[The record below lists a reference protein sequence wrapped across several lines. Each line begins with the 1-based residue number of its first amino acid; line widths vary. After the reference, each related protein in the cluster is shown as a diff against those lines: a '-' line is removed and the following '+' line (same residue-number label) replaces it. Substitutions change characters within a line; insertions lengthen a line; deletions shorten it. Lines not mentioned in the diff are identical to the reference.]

1 MAMWRVLR
9 RRVRGPRHPD
19 AVRAREGAEVVVER
33 VVLFDD
39 DDHVIDLAHGN
50 RSPRDRSSSK
60 ARKGLRPSNP
70 TRLSRL
76 RNRQVENL
84 LIPRVHGL
92 RGAKEMPQAVIVGA
106 VRTPI
111 GKRAGSLK
119 DWRPDDLAAFVLRA
133 LADRTGIEPKIVEDV
148 VLGCVTQVDEQ
159 GLNIARLAPLIAGFP
174 ESVPGTSVNRM
185 CASGLQAF
193 NFAAMEVM
201 TGQNDV
207 VIAGG
212 VEVMSRVPLGSDAG
226 ALSPKLL
233 EKYEI
238 VQQGISADLVA
249 DKYKITREQMDEFS
263 LWSHRKAIRAIDEG
277 RFKKEIEPVPVFDE
291 GGNKRMFDTDE
302 HPRRTTSLE
311 KLASL
316 AAAFKPDGRI
326 TAGNSSGI
334 NDGACG
340 ILVTTPDKAR
350 ELKLEPRARF
360 VSTGVA
366 GTNPTIMLDG
376 TIPAIRKALARADL
390 KADDIDIWEVNEAF
404 ASVPIA
410 TRDTIGV
417 DRASTGAQLNHTL
430 IDDEAVDRIHRQDDR
445 VPGKPK
451 RGQCTGG
458 PERIREPQCPGC
470 GARALDRQRDP
481 VVPVD
486 PLSKQAGDEEDLV
499 VNGFPKPRLH
509 VSGRDLLIGRRDRG
523 RQLGL
528 GAVHVE
534 LRERQFPGTRVHVA
548 PLKAR
553 LRLVQRLAHRRGGT
567 WSRGALA
574 RPELHVRRGVAHLL
588 GLVAQVRPDDRLRVR
603 IPVEELGVDERV
615 VRARGPEWAPPECHQ
630 GESEAA
636 RTLVARRVFEGDSLM
651 DDGPAGLRERD
662 PARLEAHR
670 LNRVL
675 AVSSVQ
681 KPGPPGPGVGV
692 ERARQERS

>member
-1 MAMWRVLR
+1 MAMRRVLR

-19 AVRAREGAEVVVER
+19 AVRAREGAEVVVEG
-33 VVLFDD
+33 VVLFDV
-39 DDHVIDLAHGN
+39 DDHVVDLAHGN
-50 RSPRDRSSSK
+50 RAPGDRSAPK

-84 LIPRVHGL
+84 LIPGVHGL
-92 RGAKEMPQAVIVGA
+92 RGATQMPEAVIVGA

-233 EKYEI
+233 AKYEI

-249 DKYKITREQMDEFS
+249 DKYKITREQMDEIS
-263 LWSHRKAIRAIDEG
+263 LGSHRTAIRAIDEG
-277 RFKKEIEPVPVFDE
+277 RVKKEIEPAPVFDE
-291 GGNKRMFDTDE
+291 GGNKKMFDTDE
-302 HPRRTTSLE
+302 HPRRTTSVE

-316 AAAFKPDGRI
+316 PPAFKPDGRI

-350 ELKLEPRARF
+350 ELKLEPPARF
-360 VSTGVA
+360 VATGVA
-366 GTNPTIMLDG
+366 GTNPANMFDG
-376 TIPAIRKALARADL
+376 TVPPNPEALARADP
-390 KADDIDIWEVNEAF
+390 KHADIGQLEGNEAF
-404 ASVPIA
+404 GSVPIA
-410 TRDTIGV
+410 TRDTIGFEDAKLNV
-417 DRASTGAQLNHTL
+417 NGGAIALGHPLGMSGARL
-430 IDDEAVDRIHRQDDR
+430 ITTMLHEMERQDLHY
-445 VPGKPK
+445 GLASLCI
-451 RGQCTGG
+451 GFGMGLATII
-458 PERIREPQCPGC
+458 ERP
-470 GARALDRQRDP
+470 
-481 VVPVD
+481 
-486 PLSKQAGDEEDLV
+486 
-499 VNGFPKPRLH
+499 
-509 VSGRDLLIGRRDRG
+509 
-523 RQLGL
+523 
-528 GAVHVE
+528 
-534 LRERQFPGTRVHVA
+534 T
-548 PLKAR
+548 
-553 LRLVQRLAHRRGGT
+553 
-567 WSRGALA
+567 
-574 RPELHVRRGVAHLL
+574 
-588 GLVAQVRPDDRLRVR
+588 
-603 IPVEELGVDERV
+603 
-615 VRARGPEWAPPECHQ
+615 
-630 GESEAA
+630 
-636 RTLVARRVFEGDSLM
+636 
-651 DDGPAGLRERD
+651 
-662 PARLEAHR
+662 
-670 LNRVL
+670 
-675 AVSSVQ
+675 
-681 KPGPPGPGVGV
+681 
-692 ERARQERS
+692 

>member
-1 MAMWRVLR
+1 MGFPAR
-9 RRVRGPRHPD
+9 R
-19 AVRAREGAEVVVER
+19 
-33 VVLFDD
+33 
-39 DDHVIDLAHGN
+39 
-50 RSPRDRSSSK
+50 
-60 ARKGLRPSNP
+60 
-70 TRLSRL
+70 
-76 RNRQVENL
+76 
-84 LIPRVHGL
+84 
-92 RGAKEMPQAVIVGA
+92 MPEAVIVGA

-159 GLNIARLAPLIAGFP
+159 GLNIARLAPLVAGFP

-277 RFKKEIEPVPVFDE
+277 RFRKEIEPVPVFDE
-291 GGNKRMFDTDE
+291 SGNKRMFDTDE

-316 AAAFKPDGRI
+316 PAAFKPDGRI

-350 ELKLEPRARF
+350 QLKLEPRARF

-390 KADDIDIWEVNEAF
+390 KADHIDIWEVNEAF

-410 TRDTIGV
+410 TRDTIGFE
-417 DRASTGAQLNHTL
+417 DAKLNDNGGAIALGHPLGMSGARASTPALRRMQRASALHGLATL
-430 IDDEAVDRIHRQDDR
+430 CIGFGMGLATII
-445 VPGKPK
+445 
-451 RGQCTGG
+451 
-458 PERIREPQCPGC
+458 ERP
-470 GARALDRQRDP
+470 
-481 VVPVD
+481 
-486 PLSKQAGDEEDLV
+486 
-499 VNGFPKPRLH
+499 
-509 VSGRDLLIGRRDRG
+509 
-523 RQLGL
+523 
-528 GAVHVE
+528 
-534 LRERQFPGTRVHVA
+534 T
-548 PLKAR
+548 
-553 LRLVQRLAHRRGGT
+553 
-567 WSRGALA
+567 
-574 RPELHVRRGVAHLL
+574 
-588 GLVAQVRPDDRLRVR
+588 
-603 IPVEELGVDERV
+603 
-615 VRARGPEWAPPECHQ
+615 
-630 GESEAA
+630 
-636 RTLVARRVFEGDSLM
+636 
-651 DDGPAGLRERD
+651 
-662 PARLEAHR
+662 
-670 LNRVL
+670 
-675 AVSSVQ
+675 
-681 KPGPPGPGVGV
+681 
-692 ERARQERS
+692 